1 MRKQKL
7 EDAQIKDGK
16 PLKNRKAIPL
26 AEGQEAPA
34 TITLAVPQPLLGL
47 TFQLTSQV

>member
-1 MRKQKL
+1 MPMRKQKL

-16 PLKNRKAIPL
+16 PLKNREAIPL

-34 TITLAVPQPLLGL
+34 IIALTIP
-47 TFQLTSQV
+47 